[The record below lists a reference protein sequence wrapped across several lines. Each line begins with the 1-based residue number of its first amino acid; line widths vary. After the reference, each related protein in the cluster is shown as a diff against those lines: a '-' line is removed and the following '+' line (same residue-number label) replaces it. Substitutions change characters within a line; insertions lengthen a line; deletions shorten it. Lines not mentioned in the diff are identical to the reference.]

1 MSNLSYLI
9 WFIAIV
15 LFLLFIGYNI
25 ARKEFYDKI
34 HEEAFNA
41 AKKEYLEFFHNRFDY
56 RAESICSAFNRS
68 LEEENAELYRQIAV
82 LKEEL
87 TKEREKNGN

>member
-1 MSNLSYLI
+1 MFYLSCLI
-9 WFIAIV
+9 WFAAMAFV
-15 LFLLFIGYNI
+15 FLLIGYGT

-34 HEEAFNA
+34 HEEAFYA
-41 AKKEYLEFFHNRFDY
+41 AKEEYLEFFHNRFDY
-56 RAESICSAFNRS
+56 KAESICSAFNRS